1 MLTNGGFAL
10 RLSRRRKP
18 YDELVKPA
26 TVLPGQLVLR
36 VRRQPQLPHVVV
48 RRIRAKLGRLRFATG
63 PVESTA
69 VVAPGR
75 SVGELHRRRKRRTA
89 AARRARH
96 RHQQDYHPA
105 GALARP
111 HRPVR
116 RRPGRLRRHRPHRL
130 VPDLHVPV
138 AVGRRQAH
146 VRLHIRPGR
155 HDVRVHVRAAL
166 GHDRLARS
174 HVDVHVLRA
183 RLFVHARRT
192 GGVARRLRQPKERVR
207 RHRRAG
213 RRVVEQFQRGP
224 HVCSHVRQL

>member
-1 MLTNGGFAL
+1 MAPGWSDGKL
-10 RLSRRRKP
+10 RRR
-18 YDELVKPA
+18 
-26 TVLPGQLVLR
+26 
-36 VRRQPQLPHVVV
+36 RR
-48 RRIRAKLGRLRFATG
+48 
-63 PVESTA
+63 
-69 VVAPGR
+69 
-75 SVGELHRRRKRRTA
+75 RRTA

-96 RHQQDYHPA
+96 RHQQDYQPA

-116 RRPGRLRRHRPHRL
+116 RRPGRLRRHRPDRP
-130 VPDLHVPV
+130 VPDLHVPA

-183 RLFVHARRT
+183 RLFVHARRA
-192 GGVARRLRQPKERVR
+192 GGVARRLRQPEERVW

-213 RRVVEQFQRGP
+213 RRAVEQFERG
-224 HVCSHVRQL
+224 SHVRSHVR